1 MCTQCYFLNKHAFHK
16 ILLLEDEESLRKQ
29 NISLDSTLKDYD
41 ENYEKII
48 KLKEKIEQEIT
59 KVNNSYDETFSNL
72 SKSFEEK
79 HENLFIEENNLKADL
94 HNEVTKY
101 KEKLENFLSEC
112 NNLIKTCAK
121 INKGLKK
128 FENNEEKN
136 YMIQNISYISK
147 INKTQKEMIALD
159 NKLIRNSHVFL
170 QKIYSNY

>member
-79 HENLFIEENNLKADL
+79 HENF
-94 HNEVTKY
+94 
-101 KEKLENFLSEC
+101 
-112 NNLIKTCAK
+112 
-121 INKGLKK
+121 
-128 FENNEEKN
+128 
-136 YMIQNISYISK
+136 
-147 INKTQKEMIALD
+147 
-159 NKLIRNSHVFL
+159 
-170 QKIYSNY
+170 